1 MMDLTSRIRF
11 QSGSHVPVLCILV
24 LLVDCSCSSEF
35 RGELFTAMSGCSE
48 GVILPVSPVNSDV
61 VASAGQC
68 LANCLEDSSCMSV
81 NFCEDSQSGQVCH
94 RLPETSNGTCYDL
107 QAAVGCVYLEP
118 VNVCQHG
125 GTFNDSM
132 SKCDCSGDFTG
143 PYCERRY
150 RDCSEAHKY
159 GMRGKTSN
167 HRIISIQPLNAPTE
181 YEVECLL
188 ASGGWTV
195 VEERKSSCQNDYNKT
210 WDEYKTGW
218 TTPCNRWLGLDALHY
233 ISNQG
238 IATFDMSVRGSGAL
252 SGQYYYSNFKIG
264 DEVDGYT
271 LTYTGSFQHT
281 SKASGNGFEYG
292 VASKSINGQRFAT
305 WDRPDSSGC
314 SVCDGAGWWY
324 GTDCPE
330 TNLHKK
336 FDTSVSSMNMAQ
348 WPDNNGVLEK
358 VAFIKTEIKVIW

>member
-1 MMDLTSRIRF
+1 MMDSTSRIRF
-11 QSGSHVPVLCILV
+11 QAGSHVPVLCILV
-24 LLVDCSCSSEF
+24 LLVACSCSSEF

-81 NFCEDSQSGQVCH
+81 NICEDSQSGQVCH
-94 RLPETSNGTCYDL
+94 RLPETSNGSCSDL
-107 QAAVGCVYLEP
+107 QAAAGCVHLEP

-125 GTFNDSM
+125 GTFNDST
-132 SKCDCSGDFTG
+132 SKCDCYDDFTG

-218 TTPCNRWLGLDALHY
+218 TTTCNRWLGLDALHY

-238 IATFDMSVRGSGAL
+238 IAKFDMSVRGSGAL

-264 DEVDGYT
+264 DEADGYT
-271 LTYTGSFQHT
+271 LTYTGSFQHAT
-281 SKASGNGFEYG
+281 KASGNGFEYG

-305 WDRPDSSGC
+305 WDRPDPLGC
-314 SVCDGAGWWY
+314 SVSDGAGWWY

-336 FDTSVSSMNMAQ
+336 FNTSVSAINMAQ

-358 VAFIKTEIKVIW
+358 VSFIKTEIKVIW